1 MYNVVLAFI
10 TAFGLTYLSI
20 PSIIHVARVKKLCD
34 MPGERR
40 SHTDATPSLGGIAI
54 FAGILFSIVLWTP
67 FEQFGNLQYILCAL
81 LIMFLIGAKDDILP
95 ISPKK
100 KLLGQI
106 LATAIITF
114 KAEIFFSSLH
124 GIFGVYEIP
133 QMVGIPLSIF
143 TMVVIINAFNLID
156 GINGLA
162 ASITS
167 LVGCTLGIW
176 FFSVDRVELAI
187 LAFALV
193 GSSLAFLKYN
203 ITPAKIFMGDTG
215 SLLLGL
221 MCSILIIEFIEFNQ
235 ILAITH
241 PYKIASGPA
250 VAIGILVLPLFDT
263 LRVFTTRLLKGK
275 SPFYPDR
282 THIHHLLLD
291 SGFSHM
297 QSTTILVIVNVLFIF
312 LVYTLQGIGTLN
324 LLVSIF
330 AIASF
335 LSAGL
340 YMNANKRNKEKAA
353 IQAASAAPTPEILVT
368 EHIAEKELES
378 QGS

>member
-1 MYNVVLAFI
+1 M
-10 TAFGLTYLSI
+10 
-20 PSIIHVARVKKLCD
+20 KKLYD
-34 MPGERR
+34 MPDERR
-40 SHTDATPSLGGIAI
+40 SHTEVTPSLGGIAI

-67 FEQFGNLQYILCAL
+67 FGEFGNLQYILCAL

-106 LATAIITF
+106 LAAGIITF

-124 GIFGVYEIP
+124 GIFGVYEISNL
-133 QMVGIPLSIF
+133 VGIPLSIF

-162 ASITS
+162 ASITI
-167 LVGCTLGIW
+167 LVGTTLGIW
-176 FFSVDRVELAI
+176 FFFVDRVELSI

-193 GSSLAFLKYN
+193 GASMAFLKYN

-221 MCSILIIEFIEFNQ
+221 MSSILIIEFIEYNQ
-235 ILAITH
+235 VLKAGH
-241 PYKIASGPA
+241 LYKVASAPA

-263 LRVFTTRLLKGK
+263 LRVFITRLSKGK

-291 SGFSHM
+291 SGFTHM
-297 QSTTILVIVNVLFIF
+297 QATSILVFVNLLFIF
-312 LVYTLQGIGTLN
+312 LVFGLQGIGTLN
-324 LLVSIF
+324 LLVSILT
-330 AIASF
+330 IASF

-340 YMNANKRNKEKAA
+340 YMNANRKNQEKAVLA
-353 IQAASAAPTPEILVT
+353 ATQAPSPNDTPTESTTIG
-368 EHIAEKELES
+368 ELES
-378 QGS
+378 QHSS